1 MPARPRRDPTHE
13 IAVDDEHAA
22 ADQHDRSRE
31 DAGRNAR
38 RVAGEVVEP
47 GNGVEGAIGDPR
59 DRVVLDGDTVGFRPG
74 TERQHVI
81 RPRTQRDR
89 IRRARNKQT
98 HAYGVS
104 LLEGDHEGP
113 ASPGDRTGVRCGARP
128 GPRRHAE
135 IRGGDK
141 RQVERIDDAS
151 PVPRRAGLLERVA
164 AAGRE
169 GERQEGESSHR
180 EAVSTRSQYTKR
192 ASRTTTGPRSCRTGA
207 RRPGPAYTNVWNSP
221 FSPHGSTSG
230 GRSCSRPASNSRPA
244 NPPASCEESTHTST
258 ARYPI
263 RTNSC
268 ARARVSR
275 SHSGNSPR
283 IPIRASMRS
292 R

>member
-1 MPARPRRDPTHE
+1 MPARPRRAPTPE
-13 IAVDDEHAA
+13 IAVDDEPAA

-47 GNGVEGAIGDPR
+47 GNGIEGAIGDPR

-74 TERQHVI
+74 TEGQHVI

-98 HAYGVS
+98 PPYGVG

-113 ASPGDRTGVRCGARP
+113 ASSGDRTGARCDARP
-128 GPRRHAE
+128 GPRRRAE

-141 RQVERIDDAS
+141 RQVERIDDADHL
-151 PVPRRAGLLERVA
+151 PRRAGLLEGVA
-164 AAGRE
+164 AAGGE
-169 GERQEGESSHR
+169 GQRQQDESSHR

-192 ASRTTTGPRSCRTGA
+192 PSRTTTGPRSWLTGS

-221 FSPHGSTSG
+221 FSPQGSTPG
-230 GRSCSRPASNSRPA
+230 GRADSSPASNSRPA
-244 NPPASCEESTHTST
+244 NSPASCAASTHTSP
-258 ARYPI
+258 ARYPR
-263 RTNSC
+263 RTKS
-268 ARARVSR
+268 
-275 SHSGNSPR
+275 
-283 IPIRASMRS
+283 
-292 R
+292 